1 VPDRVG
7 AKGRGGQAIG
17 RQIVLPFSKAFE
29 IAWKG
34 IRIRLWRSMITM
46 SGIVLAIAFL
56 MSVWTASVFSQA
68 LRAVPES
75 NELYPVVQGALEAEA
90 IATGAVRI
98 RCTVVEE
105 GKERTAGI
113 VTPAASIE
121 SFLESQ
127 EAFRAEPVAPDAASL
142 RERLT
147 APKEMRPAV
156 LITPGLP
163 PALADADIGGAIESF
178 VREGGFLLVYGTAG
192 MEAGAPN
199 QLAGVLPATVQEGD
213 FSAGSGAA
221 GSGAADGEIT
231 RGQKAVQIVWRN
243 HPSARFRNTAGKPD
257 AEALAAVGARAV
269 AWTWKLGEGA
279 VTWYTVEPASAAD
292 PNVIAWF
299 VRGQGIEGGA
309 EAERA
314 AGSPLVRLIARGAGS
329 VGPRRDMRGIWLVT
343 LSLMVS
349 VVGITNAMLMSVTER
364 FREIGTMKCLGALDK
379 FVVKLFLIESSLQG
393 VAGSVAG
400 AIIGFLL
407 AFVRALFTFHV
418 KDVES
423 GESYWLA
430 LRFFPALS
438 LLEWMGVALLVG
450 IVLSIIA
457 AIYPAIRAARMEPV
471 QAMRVEA

>member
-34 IRIRLWRSMITM
+34 IRIRLWRSLITM

-75 NELYPVVQGALEAEA
+75 NELYPIVQGAVEAEA

-105 GKERTAGI
+105 GTERTAGI

-121 SFLESQ
+121 GFLNSQ
-127 EAFRAEPVAPDAASL
+127 EAFGAEPMAPDAASL
-142 RERLT
+142 QKCLT
-147 APKEMRPAV
+147 APKETRPAV
-156 LITPGLP
+156 LIMSGLP

-192 MEAGAPN
+192 MEAGAPK

-213 FSAGSGAA
+213 FSAGSGSA
-221 GSGAADGEIT
+221 GSGAEIA
-231 RGQKAVQIVWRN
+231 RGPKAVQILWRN
-243 HPSARFRNTAGKPD
+243 HPSALFRNTAGKPD
-257 AEALAAVGARAV
+257 AEALAAAGARAV

-292 PNVIAWF
+292 ANVITWF

-314 AGSPLVRLIARGAGS
+314 GGSPLVRLIARGAGG
-329 VGPRRDMRGIWLVT
+329 VGPHRDMRGIWLVT

-393 VAGSVAG
+393 VAGSVVG

-423 GESYWLA
+423 GQSYWLA